1 MLSEIYCEEFY
12 QKKITFSNNLNV
24 VLGTNTGDNSIG
36 KSTFLLV
43 VDFVFGGNTYSK
55 AIDILNNIGSHDIYF
70 KFIFDEDSYYFCRN
84 NYESSVVW
92 ICNENYEK
100 QQAISLAEYC
110 EKISNKYNLNLP
122 FLSFRDA
129 VGRYIRVYGKENC
142 NEKRPLH
149 YIPKESNNKSVI
161 TLLKLFN
168 RYKTIA
174 ELENQSDLSKEALQ
188 TFNKAQ
194 SLEFVSK
201 IGKRQYQKNIK
212 EIERLELE
220 IKVLSSGLEHGLLDV
235 DAAASERAIQI
246 KSELSRAKR
255 LRSGLYSKLRTI
267 NENGEYQF
275 SNTTETYNELLKY
288 FPQANL
294 KHISEIESFHKKIS
308 SIFKKELASER
319 RKLYNAIE
327 EYNSIVDNYET
338 QLKELI
344 QNPKLS
350 KIILQQHSD
359 ALKSIDKM
367 KRDNNAFLKSQELKL
382 QKKQDE
388 DRLLIAK
395 KEQLGIIEKLI
406 NNEMEQINAT
416 LYKEE
421 YNSPLLHFS
430 DSDYLFTT
438 PNDTGTGIAYKG
450 LVVFDLSIK
459 HLTNL
464 PILVHDSVV
473 LKQISDDAIEN
484 IMNQYID
491 CGKQTIIALDK
502 QESYS
507 EKTAELLDNYSILE
521 LAPNGRELFGRS
533 WGKKSK

>member
-1 MLSEIYCEEFY
+1 LRGIPL
-12 QKKITFSNNLNV
+12 KKVTFSDNLNV

-36 KSTFLLV
+36 KSTFLLII
-43 VDFVFGGNTYSK
+43 DFVFGGNTYSK
-55 AIDILNNIGSHDIYF
+55 STDILNNIGSHDIYF
-70 KFIFDEDSYYFCRN
+70 KFIFDEAPYYFCRN
-84 NYESSVVW
+84 NFESSIVW

-110 EKISNKYNLNLP
+110 EMISKKYNLNLP

-129 VGRYIRVYGKENC
+129 VGRYIRVYGKQNC

-149 YIPKESNNKSVI
+149 YISKESSNKSVV

-168 RYKTIA
+168 KYKTVA
-174 ELENQSDLSKEALQ
+174 ELETQSDLSKNALK

-220 IKVLSSGLEHGLLDV
+220 IKELSSGLEHGLLDV
-235 DAAASERAIQI
+235 DAEASERAIQI

-255 LRSGLYSKLRTI
+255 LRSGLYSKLHTI

-288 FPQANL
+288 FPQSNL

-308 SIFKKELASER
+308 SVFKRELASEK
-319 RKLYNAIE
+319 RKLHKAID
-327 EYNSIVDNYET
+327 EYNSIIDNYET

-367 KRDNNAFLKSQELKL
+367 KRDNNAFLELQELKT

-388 DRLLIAK
+388 DRLLIVK

-450 LVVFDLSIK
+450 LVVFELSIM

-464 PILVHDSVV
+464 PVLIHDTVI

-484 IMNQYID
+484 IMNQYMN

-502 QESYS
+502 QKSYS
-507 EKTAELLDNYSILE
+507 KKTTELLDDYSILE
-521 LAPNGRELFGRS
+521 LAPNGSELFGRS
-533 WGKKSK
+533 WGKKVNRD

>member
-1 MLSEIYCEEFY
+1 M
-12 QKKITFSNNLNV
+12 
-24 VLGTNTGDNSIG
+24 
-36 KSTFLLV
+36 
-43 VDFVFGGNTYSK
+43 
-55 AIDILNNIGSHDIYF
+55 
-70 KFIFDEDSYYFCRN
+70 
-84 NYESSVVW
+84 
-92 ICNENYEK
+92 
-100 QQAISLAEYC
+100 
-110 EKISNKYNLNLP
+110 
-122 FLSFRDA
+122 
-129 VGRYIRVYGKENC
+129 
-142 NEKRPLH
+142 
-149 YIPKESNNKSVI
+149 
-161 TLLKLFN
+161 
-168 RYKTIA
+168 
-174 ELENQSDLSKEALQ
+174 
-188 TFNKAQ
+188 
-194 SLEFVSK
+194 
-201 IGKRQYQKNIK
+201 
-212 EIERLELE
+212 
-220 IKVLSSGLEHGLLDV
+220 
-235 DAAASERAIQI
+235 
-246 KSELSRAKR
+246 
-255 LRSGLYSKLRTI
+255 
-267 NENGEYQF
+267 
-275 SNTTETYNELLKY
+275 
-288 FPQANL
+288 

-367 KRDNNAFLKSQELKL
+367 KRDNNAFLKSQELNL

-450 LVVFDLSIK
+450 LVVFDLSIM